1 MWQSESEES
10 HLHENQKQL
19 EALTVQI
26 LCVGWKRTKNK
37 HNSTSISKLKGGTH
51 YLLSPVQKSGGLGC
65 SLRIRPLASIPFQLV
80 GRDCELEQPPGWPIL
95 NCEAIPAKDTVSATA
110 VATSGAWTS
119 LFSPTALHCWTHK
132 HRNIYCTWN
141 VIWCLSVLASDGLEG
156 KREGRLR
163 EWMSEEISCKHEGW
177 AGVWIQWLHPIE
189 LHSNTKLVATAPPGG
204 PHVKHRHGTFY
215 RCPG

>member
-1 MWQSESEES
+1 MQP
-10 HLHENQKQL
+10 ENKATCLYSIPACRQRL
-19 EALTVQI
+19 
-26 LCVGWKRTKNK
+26 RTRTATRMTYTELWGDPCQG
-37 HNSTSISKLKGGTH
+37 HSISHCCGNLW
-51 YLLSPVQKSGGLGC
+51 GL
-65 SLRIRPLASIPFQLV
+65 
-80 GRDCELEQPPGWPIL
+80 
-95 NCEAIPAKDTVSATA
+95 N
-110 VATSGAWTS
+110 
-119 LFSPTALHCWTHK
+119 LFVSPTALHCWTHK

-204 PHVKHRHGTFY
+204 PHVKHCHGTFY